1 MKRWLKVEKTLKVTN
16 VLGDPTRF
24 NIYQYMIRM
33 HKTVSVLDISRQFE
47 IHPNVARLHLSK
59 LEDIQVIKSHFE
71 KSGKGGRPGRR
82 YELSDQVIELNFP
95 SRDYKL
101 LASIAMES
109 FVGLGE
115 PGKQALYTTGKKYGT
130 EVMNNYDST
139 SNSSPIQI
147 EEQIERLKDM
157 STMLGMYPEF
167 EYNSENKSIHFSIN
181 NCPFKEVIEEDQETI
196 CKMHTAF
203 LKGMFESLFTDIELI
218 ETENMFK
225 DCANCQYIA
234 KLSIV

>member
-1 MKRWLKVEKTLKVTN
+1 MEKTLKVTN
-16 VLGDPTRF
+16 VISDPTRF
-24 NIYQYMIRM
+24 SIYQYMIRM

-59 LEDIQVIKSHFE
+59 LEDIHLIKSHFE
-71 KSGKGGRPGRR
+71 RTGKGGRPSRL

-115 PGKQALYTTGKKYGT
+115 PGRQALYATGKKYGA
-130 EVMNNYDST
+130 EVMNNYQET
-139 SNSSPIQI
+139 ENSDQIDI
-147 EEQIERLKDM
+147 EEKIELLKDM
-157 STMLGMYPEF
+157 STMLGMYPDF
-167 EYNSENKSIHFSIN
+167 DYNSEKNSVHFSIN
-181 NCPFKEVIEEDQETI
+181 NCPFKEVIGEDHESI
-196 CKMHTAF
+196 CKMHHAF
-203 LKGMFESLFTDIELI
+203 LKGMFESLFSDIELI

-225 DCANCQYIA
+225 DCSNCQYIA